1 MVTRHRCAWLP
12 PATRAPDHLIDDL
25 LVGAGIPCVEPPVLV
40 VRSRTMPDASE
51 DEVRREVRAAVER
64 SIADDGVLA
73 VDARDGVMLA
83 LGPTSRGQL
92 LRVEA
97 HVSAVLDA
105 WAKCLDERDI
115 ELEQDEL
122 AERIIDIIV
131 TELIAVRRVSIVPLE
146 NRPS

>member
-1 MVTRHRCAWLP
+1 MAWLP
-12 PATRAPDHLIDDL
+12 PATRAPAQLIDEL
-25 LVGAGIPCVEPPVLV
+25 LAGAGIPNVEPPVLV
-40 VRSRTMPDASE
+40 VRSRTMPDATE
-51 DEVRREVRAAVER
+51 EEVRRVVQSAVAR

-105 WAKCLDERDI
+105 WAKCLSDRDI

-131 TELIAVRRVSIVPLE
+131 TELLAVRRASIVPLD